1 MGWARRVIPAFFAG
15 VLMFGLTGCYTQ
27 LAVVDHTER
36 YPDVV
41 HVEERDGETVV
52 NRYYYDDPYY
62 ADPFD
67 PYFHRPMMYSRF
79 FGQFYM
85 DPFYVAFYDPFF
97 WGSARFFHPVYASP
111 WHASRFY
118 YAPGYS
124 VYWPYYGGWR
134 YDAPHVIRR
143 PHGLYEPRGSMG
155 RGALATVGRTAPRG
169 DNDAAGRGA
178 NIGRTYDGNYIGRA
192 GVSRQGAAGTGAGAV
207 GAPDRGAREGA
218 RTIGRTDQTG
228 RDRGTNVRGEA
239 GGRGDVGRVRGEDGS
254 ATVRPGQD
262 TARPEGVR
270 TAPRPVPD
278 GRAVNPRSQVT
289 RETPDRPEA
298 RPSPERTT
306 EPAARPTPQRSTEP
320 AARPAPRSTE
330 PAARPA
336 PRGNEPAA
344 RPAPARSSGETR
356 EAPPER
362 RSEPAAR
369 PAPPP
374 ERRSEPAA
382 RTPPSQQRSEP
393 AARPAPAQR
402 SQPAA
407 RPAPAQRSQ
416 PAARPA
422 PSSSGSSERSRS
434 RGGRSGD
441 ED

>member
-1 MGWARRVIPAFFAG
+1 MGWARRVLPVFFAG

-52 NRYYYDDPYY
+52 NRYYYNDPYY

-67 PYFHRPMMYSRF
+67 PYFHRPMVYSRF

-111 WHASRFY
+111 WYASRFH

-207 GAPDRGAREGA
+207 GAPDRGARDGA

-254 ATVRPGQD
+254 ATVRP
-262 TARPEGVR
+262 EGVR

-298 RPSPERTT
+298 RPSPERRT
-306 EPAARPTPQRSTEP
+306 EPAARPAPQRSNEP
-320 AARPAPRSTE
+320 AARPAPRS
-330 PAARPA
+330 
-336 PRGNEPAA
+336 NEPAA

-382 RTPPSQQRSEP
+382 RPAPQQRSEPAARQAPSQQRSEP

-422 PSSSGSSERSRS
+422 SSRSGSSERSRS